1 MSAEVNRSLS
11 GSDLEYRSRIF
22 RALGDPTRL
31 RIVEL
36 LRNRDLSPDTLAAQL
51 GIAGNLVAHHLKSL
65 ETAGVISRSHSQNNR
80 RRTYIHLV
88 DGALD
93 DLIPPSSTAAA
104 RVLFVCTH
112 NSARSVLAEALWRTV
127 SDVPC
132 ASAGTHPAP
141 CVNPRAVSAA
151 RRAGLSLDACA
162 PRSIEALLEA
172 DDLVVS
178 VCDTV
183 NEDLGQLVNER
194 IHWSVPD
201 PSHVDTDEAFT
212 AAFADISARIRHL
225 APLVHPAQAK

>member
-1 MSAEVNRSLS
+1 MNSSPL
-11 GSDLEYRSRIF
+11 GSDYERRSRTF

-31 RIVEL
+31 RVVEM
-36 LRNRDLSPDTLAAQL
+36 LRNRDLSPDALASAL
-51 GIAGNLVAHHLKSL
+51 GITANLLAHHLKTL
-65 ETAGVISRSHSQNNR
+65 EAAGIVERSHSQNDR

-93 DLIPPSSTAAA
+93 GLLPPASTSAA

-132 ASAGTHPAP
+132 ASAGTRPAP
-141 CVNPRAVSAA
+141 CVNPRAVDAA
-151 RRAGLSLDACA
+151 RRAGVTLDASA
-162 PRSIEALLEA
+162 PRSIEALLED

-183 NEDLGQLVNER
+183 NEELDDLPNER
-194 IHWSVPD
+194 VHWSIPD
-201 PSHVDTDEAFT
+201 PSRVDTDEAFT
-212 AAFADISARIRHL
+212 AALEDISMRVAQL
-225 APLVHPAQAK
+225 APLVSATRPQQ

>member
-1 MSAEVNRSLS
+1 M
-11 GSDLEYRSRIF
+11 
-22 RALGDPTRL
+22 
-31 RIVEL
+31 
-36 LRNRDLSPDTLAAQL
+36 LRNRDLSPDTLAAEL

-141 CVNPRAVSAA
+141 CVNP
-151 RRAGLSLDACA
+151 
-162 PRSIEALLEA
+162 I
-172 DDLVVS
+172 
-178 VCDTV
+178 CDSW
-183 NEDLGQLVNER
+183 R
-194 IHWSVPD
+194 
-201 PSHVDTDEAFT
+201 
-212 AAFADISARIRHL
+212 
-225 APLVHPAQAK
+225 